1 MDEIKNANAKVISRP
16 EAIFESFKREIGA
29 IVDAHGEAE
38 GKLVR

>member
-1 MDEIKNANAKVISRP
+1 MDEIKNGNAKVISRL